1 MFKDATGRSLFGM
14 AATIAVAVLA
24 AALPWLGVSSYV
36 RTLVYYTAYFLAL
49 GQAWNLMSG
58 LTGYVSFAHGALA
71 GIGAYAVVIAMNAEL
86 PLWLALISA
95 VIASMLASL
104 IIGVTSLRLRGIAFT
119 FATLFFQELV
129 LLVVRKLNFAG
140 GPGGIVLQEILPI
153 WLPHVLMM
161 AAAAGA
167 TIILLFIKRTR
178 MGVRVLAIKD
188 DETAATAV
196 GINATQLKLVLFCLS
211 AGIAGFTGAVHGLF
225 ASSLFPNVV
234 FAVDL
239 SIIALAVPLIGGAGT
254 AMGPVAGALLYVLI
268 LEALQVIAPGLHL
281 TMVGLLLLAVI
292 LFMRDG
298 IVPVL
303 ARQMVRRKAPA
314 RVAPVRG
321 TEA

>member
-1 MFKDATGRSLFGM
+1 MLDARSLLGI
-14 AATIAVAVLA
+14 AATLLVALVA

-86 PLWLALISA
+86 PLWLSLASAAL
-95 VIASMLASL
+95 ASMAASL
-104 IIGVTSLRLRGIAFT
+104 VIGATSLRLRGTAFT

-129 LLVVRKLNFAG
+129 LLVVRKLGFAG

-167 TIILLFIKRTR
+167 TIILLLVKRTR
-178 MGVRVLAIKD
+178 TGVRVLAIKD
-188 DETAATAV
+188 DETAATAI
-196 GINATQLKLVLFCLS
+196 GINATRLKLILFCVS

-234 FAVDL
+234 FAVEI
-239 SIIALAVPLIGGAGT
+239 SIVALAVPLIGGAGT
-254 AMGPVAGALLYVLI
+254 VSGPVVGALLYVLI
-268 LEALQVIAPGLHL
+268 REALQVIAPGLHL
-281 TMVGLLLLAVI
+281 TILGVLLLAVI

-303 ARQMVRRKAPA
+303 ARQFARRKASSQ
-314 RVAPVRG
+314 APPLAAKRA
-321 TEA
+321 EA